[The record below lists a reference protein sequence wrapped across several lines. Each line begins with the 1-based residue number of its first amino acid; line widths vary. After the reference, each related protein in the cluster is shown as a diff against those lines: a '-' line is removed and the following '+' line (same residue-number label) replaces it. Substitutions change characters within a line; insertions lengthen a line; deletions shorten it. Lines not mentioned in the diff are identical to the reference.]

1 MEPMS
6 YEKRGYLNEDFR
18 LFHLADNRME
28 PLSYHYHTFHKV
40 IILLAGRTA
49 TPSRASAT
57 PCSPAISCWWE
68 GAASTARR
76 WKRTRSMSV

>member
-40 IILLAGRTA
+40 IILLAGRTGYA
-49 TPSRASAT
+49 IEGERYALQPRRFRAGGKGQH
-57 PCSPAISCWWE
+57 PPP
-68 GAASTARR
+68 GGGKGR
-76 WKRTRSMSV
+76 VL